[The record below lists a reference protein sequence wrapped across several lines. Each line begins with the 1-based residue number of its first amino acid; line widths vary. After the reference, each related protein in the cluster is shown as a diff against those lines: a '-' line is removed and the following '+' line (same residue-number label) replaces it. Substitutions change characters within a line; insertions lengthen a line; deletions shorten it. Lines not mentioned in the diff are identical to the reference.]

1 MAEVYTRKIKGITGN
16 GTLNVKIEPSL
27 GKRLHSLLLLIVT
40 TGGTNTVTALATAIT
55 EIRVLVG
62 TNIRRRIS
70 GTVLR
75 DYLILNGVTGAAVSP
90 FDWTTVPNT
99 GTNLEIPFAEE
110 WFIANVADALAWN
123 PAILGAPITVE
134 IDFAGVTT
142 ATVTAYE
149 RVSDDLDAPSAGI
162 ITWETIKPVAGGTEF
177 FVEKEVAPRGKLL
190 QASIY
195 SDGGTLTAAG
205 LMVGQN
211 GVYAHELLSL
221 ATNKDFILRSGNMCS
236 VATNRTASIYDM
248 VFVRGDA
255 LHHAIDLEKWGK
267 AKFQLQ
273 SASFSGSTSI
283 MLARLENK

>member
-1 MAEVYTRKIKGITGN
+1 MEVYTRKIKGITGN

-27 GKRLHSLLLLIVT
+27 GKRLHSLVLLIVT
-40 TGGTNTVTALATAIT
+40 TGGTNTVAALATAIT

-62 TNIRRRIS
+62 TNVRRRIT
-70 GTVLR
+70 GTQLR
-75 DYLILNGVTGAAVSP
+75 DYQLLNGTAY
-90 FDWTTVPNT
+90 DWTTVPNT

-149 RVSDDLDAPSAGI
+149 RISDDLNAPSAGI
-162 ITWETIKPVAGGTEF
+162 ITWETIKPVVGGTETF
-177 FVEKEVAPRGKLL
+177 AEKEITQRGKLI

-195 SDGGTLTAAG
+195 GDAGTMTAAA
-205 LMVGQN
+205 LIVGEN
-211 GVYAHELLSL
+211 GTYAYELLNM
-221 ATNKDFILRSGNMCS
+221 ATNRDLILRGGMNSA
-236 VATNRTASIYDM
+236 ATNRTANIYDM

-255 LHHAIDLEKWGK
+255 LHHAIDLNRK

-273 SASFSGSTSI
+273 GTLSGSTSI
-283 MLARLENK
+283 VLARLEDR

>member
-27 GKRLHSLLLLIVT
+27 GKRLHSLLLTIVT
-40 TGGTNTVTALATAIT
+40 TGGTNTVAALATAIT
-55 EIRVLVG
+55 EIRILVG
-62 TNIRRRIS
+62 TNVRRRIT
-70 GTVLR
+70 GTQLR
-75 DYLILNGVTGAAVSP
+75 DYLLLNGTAY
-90 FDWTTVPNT
+90 DWTTVPNT

-123 PAILGAPITVE
+123 PAILGAPITCE
-134 IDFAGVTT
+134 IDFSGVTT

-149 RVSDDLDAPSAGI
+149 RVSDDLSAPSAGI

-177 FVEKEVAPRGKLL
+177 FVEKEFAPRGRLM

-205 LMVGQN
+205 LLLGEN
-211 GVYAHELLSL
+211 GAYAHELLSL
-221 ATNKDFILRSGNMCS
+221 ATNKDLVLRGGMNSTAS
-236 VATNRTASIYDM
+236 NRTASIYDM

-255 LHHAIDLEKWGK
+255 LHHAIDLAKAGK
-267 AKFQLQ
+267 GKFQLQ

-283 MLARLENK
+283 VLARLEDR